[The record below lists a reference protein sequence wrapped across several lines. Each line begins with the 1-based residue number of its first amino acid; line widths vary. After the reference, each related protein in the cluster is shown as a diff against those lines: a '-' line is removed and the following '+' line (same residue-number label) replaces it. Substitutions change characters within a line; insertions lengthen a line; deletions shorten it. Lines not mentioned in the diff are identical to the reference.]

1 MKIKTWMMNQ
11 IDLFMFII
19 IIFTKLLVFNYLL
32 NLIDNQAK
40 YLTIGCLGSALILAS
55 IFSFG
60 SSISRVKGMIVSDFI
75 ISIILFIDVVYNRYF
90 YDVTSVALIKQ
101 AKLAAEVKS
110 SVTALLKPTDVII
123 FLDIVIFIFLYVK
136 LKERIKINNFKFSF
150 KVIQFISLA
159 LLGFLLS
166 FNSVKALEKEQP
178 GITKTMYDK
187 KYVVKRIG
195 NINFHIFDFYRYISS
210 NVLKKETLTQEEK
223 EKIKVYLDEK
233 NKLDSPK
240 YYGDMKG
247 KNLIVVQIEA
257 FQGFLLNKK
266 INGQEITP
274 NLNKLAKD
282 SLVFDNFFYQTAFGG
297 TSDAEFIVNNSLLP
311 IKEGSVYYQYPGN
324 EYDSLPENMKQNGY
338 YTSVL
343 HANRPGFWNRSNMY
357 KTLGFDKYESELN
370 FKIDDIQGLGLSDKS
385 FFKQAIDKMNNYP
398 KPFYS
403 FLITLSSHYPYKD
416 SNDKLRNII
425 NTGEFEGTIIG
436 DYIKSAKYTDEAIG
450 EFIKLLKQEGLWENS
465 VVVFYGDHYAIPY
478 DQKSTMGKLL
488 YNRDTIS
495 DLEWQEAQK
504 VVSMIHFPKEEIKGH
519 VQQVT
524 GQYDIYPTLA
534 NLFGF
539 KVPFTL
545 GRDVLNTDKGFVVL
559 RNGIWIDDDKMYLN
573 WVDKVIDRKTGKEI
587 KKDICTSE
595 FEKAYT
601 ILKTSDGIIENN
613 LIEYFKKEHSN

>member
-1 MKIKTWMMNQ
+1 MKIKTWLLNQ
-11 IDLFMFII
+11 VDLILFIMV
-19 IIFTKLLVFNYLL
+19 IFLKLLIFNYSL
-32 NLIDNQAK
+32 NLVDNQAR
-40 YLTIGCLGSALILAS
+40 YLMIGCLGSALILAS

-60 SSISRVKGMIVSDFI
+60 SPISRVKGMIVGDFI
-75 ISIILFIDVVYNRYF
+75 ISLILFIDVVYNRYF

-110 SVTALLKPTDVII
+110 SVTALLKPTDLIIFLDVII
-123 FLDIVIFIFLYVK
+123 FLFLYIK
-136 LKERIKINNFKFSF
+136 LKEYIKIKNFKLSF
-150 KVIQFISLA
+150 KAIQFISLA

-210 NVLKKETLTQEEK
+210 NVLKKDSLTQEEK
-223 EKIKVYLDEK
+223 QNIKSYLDEK
-233 NKLDSPK
+233 NKVNSPK

-297 TSDAEFIVNNSLLP
+297 TSDAEFIINNSLLP

-324 EYDSLPENMKQNGY
+324 EYDSLPKNMKGNGY
-338 YTSVL
+338 YTAVL

-370 FKIDDIQGLGLSDKS
+370 FQIDDIQGLGLSDKS
-385 FFKQAIDKMNNYP
+385 FFKQAVEKMKGYP

-416 SNDKLRNII
+416 SNDKLKNII

-450 EFIKLLKQEGLWENS
+450 EFIELLKQEGLWENS

-495 DLEWQEAQK
+495 NLEWQEAQK
-504 VVSMIHFPKEEIKGH
+504 VVSMIYFPNEKIKGH
-519 VQQVT
+519 VKQVT
-524 GQYDIYPTLA
+524 GQYDIYPTIA

-539 KVPFTL
+539 NVPYAL
-545 GRDVLNTDKGFVVL
+545 GRDVLNTERGFVVL

-573 WVDKVIDRKTGKEI
+573 WVDKVVDRKTGKELN
-587 KKDICTSE
+587 KDDYTSE
-595 FEKAYT
+595 FEKAYNM
-601 ILKTSDGIIENN
+601 LKTSDGIIENN
-613 LIEYFKKEHSN
+613 LIEYFNKAEN

>member
-1 MKIKTWMMNQ
+1 MKIKTWLFNQ
-11 IDLFMFII
+11 IDLIMFIL
-19 IIFTKLLVFNYLL
+19 IIFIKLLIFNYSL
-32 NLIDNQAK
+32 NLVDNQAK
-40 YLTIGCLGSALILAS
+40 YLMIGCLGSALILAS
-55 IFSFG
+55 IFSFAT
-60 SSISRVKGMIVSDFI
+60 SKKRVKGMIIGDFI
-75 ISIILFIDVVYNRYF
+75 ISLILFIDVVYNRYF

-110 SVTALLKPTDVII
+110 SVTALLKPTDIII
-123 FLDIVIFIFLYVK
+123 FLDIVIFMYLYVK
-136 LKERIKINNFKFSF
+136 FKEHIKINNFKLSF
-150 KVIQFISLA
+150 KVIQFLSLA

-195 NINFHIFDFYRYISS
+195 NINFHIFDFYRYITS
-210 NVLKKETLTQEEK
+210 NVLKRENLTEEEK
-223 EKIKVYLDEK
+223 QNIKSYLDEK
-233 NKLDSPK
+233 NKIENPK
-240 YYGDMKG
+240 YFGEMKG
-247 KNLIVVQIEA
+247 KNLIIVQIEA

-282 SLVFDNFFYQTAFGG
+282 CLVFDNFFYQTAFGG

-311 IKEGSVYYQYPGN
+311 IKEGSVYYQYAGN
-324 EYDSLPENMKQNGY
+324 EYDSLPKNMKRNGY
-338 YTSVL
+338 YTAVL

-385 FFKQAIDKMNNYP
+385 FFKQAVTKMKDYP

-416 SNDKLRNII
+416 SNDKLKDII
-425 NTGEFEGTIIG
+425 KTGEFEGTIIG
-436 DYIKSAKYTDEAIG
+436 DYIKSAKYTDQAIG
-450 EFIKLLKQEGLWENS
+450 EFIDLLKQEGLWENS

-488 YNRDTIS
+488 YNRDSIS

-504 VVSMIHFPKEEIKGH
+504 VVSMIHFPNEKIKGN
-519 VQQVT
+519 VDEVT
-524 GQYDIYPTLA
+524 GQYDLYPTIA

-539 KVPFTL
+539 NASYTL
-545 GRDVLNTDKGFVVL
+545 GRDVLNSDKGFVVL
-559 RNGIWIDDDKMYLN
+559 RNGIWSTDDVMYLN
-573 WVDKVIDRKTGKEI
+573 WVDKVVDRKTGKDLN
-587 KKDICTSE
+587 KNNYKYE
-595 FEKAYT
+595 FEKAYN

-613 LIEYFKKEHSN
+613 LIKYFKNETFN